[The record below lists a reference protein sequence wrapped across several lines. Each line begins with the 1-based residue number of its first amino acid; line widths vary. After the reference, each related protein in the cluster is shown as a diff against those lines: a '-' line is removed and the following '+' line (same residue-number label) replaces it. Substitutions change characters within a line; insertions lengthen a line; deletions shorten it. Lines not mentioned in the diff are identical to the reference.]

1 LRSAQPARSSRA
13 GKALKLPDRVRLA
26 QPSDLDRLCDFCWVA
41 AADNGLFP
49 LAPAKVID
57 LLKRACWRSSDPPAV
72 IGLIDGPGRIEA
84 AVYLDAMT
92 HWYSNYWLYVDRFL
106 YVHPAHRRSR
116 HAFRLLQFCR
126 FWYEAN
132 GVPVVLTIETLKE
145 REGKE
150 RLYSRYARRVGASF
164 VIGELCVENA
174 TDGQGIK
181 RQ

>member
-1 LRSAQPARSSRA
+1 MQ
-13 GKALKLPDRVRLA
+13 LPKGVRLA
-26 QPSDLDRLCDFCWVA
+26 GPDDVERLCDFCWVSH
-41 AADNGLFP
+41 ADNGLFP
-49 LAPAKVID
+49 LAPAKVVE
-57 LLKRACWRSSDPPAV
+57 LLKRACCRPADHPPAV
-72 IGLIDGPGRIEA
+72 IALIDGPDRIEA
-84 AVYLDAMT
+84 AACLDAMT
-92 HWYSNYWLYVDRFL
+92 HWYSNDWLYVDRFL

-132 GVPVVLTIETLKE
+132 GVPVVLSIETMKE

-174 TDGQGIK
+174 THGQGIK